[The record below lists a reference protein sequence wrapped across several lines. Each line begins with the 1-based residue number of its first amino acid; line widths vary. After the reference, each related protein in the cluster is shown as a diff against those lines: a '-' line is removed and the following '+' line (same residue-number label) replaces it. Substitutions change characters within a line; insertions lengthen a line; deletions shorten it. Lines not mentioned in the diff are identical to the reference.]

1 MESTDGWDT
10 LLADDDTGIP
20 LPIDGNATVKRE
32 RGDML
37 TCTTANGKVVGAFMY
52 QMRDGMKS
60 LHVTGDVYP
69 WLEVRHSAES
79 M

>member
-10 LLADDDTGIP
+10 LLADDDTATP

-32 RGDML
+32 RGSIL
-37 TCTTANGKVVGAFMY
+37 TCSTANGIIVGAYMY

-60 LHVTGDVYP
+60 LHITGVGYP
-69 WLEVRHSAES
+69 SLEVSHSAES